1 MISCFGQGLYKVDHN
16 FAAWLLKQHILFQIQ
31 VSCNIM
37 NGTNETS
44 VALPFASVLGPTG
57 YFILYGLSLA
67 VICPLQLFLNT
78 LTMTAVLITPVFK
91 TVQSQRFVLAH
102 IAAIGLLTATA
113 LGVRSISGII
123 LTAGLNE
130 PGAVVCRIA
139 SVTLHTALAM
149 RNMTWATLTVVIY
162 LVIRCGIKKVRV
174 VPLAVA
180 TVIMWAFVVTTAIPY
195 VTPAYNYDNL
205 LDGVI
210 CYAEL
215 TVAAAIHLSFSFVIA
230 SVPHIL
236 LSSAL

>member
-1 MISCFGQGLYKVDHN
+1 
-16 FAAWLLKQHILFQIQ
+16 
-31 VSCNIM
+31 M

-113 LGVRSISGII
+113 LGVRSVSGII

-130 PGAVVCRIA
+130 PGAIVCRIA
-139 SVTLHTALAM
+139 GVTLHTALAM

-180 TVIMWAFVVTTAIPY
+180 TVIMWAFAVTTAIPY
-195 VTPAYNYDNL
+195 VTPAYNYYL